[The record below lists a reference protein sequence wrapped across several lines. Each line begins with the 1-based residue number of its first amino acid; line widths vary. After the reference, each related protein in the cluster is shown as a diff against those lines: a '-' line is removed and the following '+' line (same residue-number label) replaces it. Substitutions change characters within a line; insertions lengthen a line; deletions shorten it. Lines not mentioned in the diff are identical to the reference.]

1 MRYYGIV
8 GTGGFGRE
16 VMPVARQMLN
26 KEFGGTGYELVFIDE
41 NINRKTTVNGH
52 RVIGMDE
59 FFSLEADEKYFN
71 IAIADYRNRERIA
84 SMILAKGIKPFTIQA
99 NNYLGLDS
107 NFIDEGAI
115 FCSFTHVT
123 SNARIGKYFH
133 CNIYSYVAHDCII
146 GDYVTFAPH
155 VQCNGGV
162 IVEDYVY
169 IGTGAIIR
177 QGTEDRPIVIGKGSI
192 VGMGAVVTKSV
203 RPFSTV
209 VGNPAV
215 EMAKRS

>member
-26 KEFGGTGYELVFIDE
+26 KEFGDTGYELVFIDE
-41 NINRKTTVNGH
+41 NVNRMTTVNGH
-52 RVIGMDE
+52 RVIGMDA

-84 SMILAKGIKPFTIQA
+84 SMIRANGIKPFTIQA

-107 NFIDEGAI
+107 NVIDEGAI

-133 CNIYSYVAHDCII
+133 CNIYSYVAHDCIV

-215 EMAKRS
+215 EMTKRS

>member
-16 VMPVARQMLN
+16 VMPIARQMLN
-26 KEFGGTGYELVFIDE
+26 KELGDTGYELVFIDE

-84 SMILAKGIKPFTIQA
+84 SMILANGIKPFTIQA
-99 NNYLGLDS
+99 NNYLSLDS

-133 CNIYSYVAHDCII
+133 CNIYSYVAHDCTV
-146 GDYVTFAPH
+146 GDYVTFAPC

-162 IVEDYVY
+162 MVEDYVY

-177 QGTEDRPIVIGKGSI
+177 QRTEDRPIVIGKGSI

-215 EMAKRS
+215 EMTRTS

>member
-26 KEFGGTGYELVFIDE
+26 KEFGDTGYELVFIDE

-52 RVIGMDE
+52 RVIGMDA
-59 FFSLEADEKYFN
+59 FFLLEADEKYFN

-84 SMILAKGIKPFTIQA
+84 SMIHENGIKPFTIQA

-107 NFIDEGAI
+107 NVIDEGAI

-133 CNIYSYVAHDCII
+133 CNIYSYVAHDCIV

-215 EMAKRS
+215 EMTKRS